1 MGSFLFSRSI
11 NQWKSTL
18 LRIKEF
24 PEREILQALRISYDG
39 LHETEKKI
47 FLYIAFF
54 FNHEEKISV
63 VEKLDY
69 FGLYPDVG
77 LEVLVDKS
85 LIKIKYFRVWMHDLL
100 QDMARKIIHEE
111 FPEEPG
117 KRSILWSFEDI
128 NSVLTNNT
136 VRDYIEN
143 LSTYPVILLKVQPRV
158 ALVII
163 HFAIL

>member
-1 MGSFLFSRSI
+1 
-11 NQWKSTL
+11 
-18 LRIKEF
+18 
-24 PEREILQALRISYDG
+24 
-39 LHETEKKI
+39 
-47 FLYIAFF
+47 
-54 FNHEEKISV
+54 
-63 VEKLDY
+63 
-69 FGLYPDVG
+69 
-77 LEVLVDKS
+77 
-85 LIKIKYFRVWMHDLL
+85 MHDLL

-111 FPEEPG
+111 CPEEPG